1 MFYVP
6 AENFT
11 ILLLLNKVQT
21 QNDRRES
28 NEDDGEIRYHAAEQ
42 NKRRPFLLHGFS
54 ELKLNKTLV
63 GRIE

>member
-28 NEDDGEIRYHAAEQ
+28 NEDDGEIRYHAAKE
-42 NKRRPFLLHGFS
+42 NK
-54 ELKLNKTLV
+54 KTISIT
-63 GRIE
+63 RIQ